1 MNLERNLEIRTFPEY
16 ISLRKDITLND
27 RFIFERLLPTEPHT
41 HTHTWEIEP
50 HLLFRQPQKRLP
62 CSKHREH
69 ETKKFKG
76 SDLPRHK
83 RRRFDIFGFPPGCV
97 QIHWLS
103 GLGQNWRFA
112 AIFRMSHIMVE
123 DYNRGNQNYRTFNF
137 TFYFPSGEYELID
150 QLKQVHTLAITPCMD
165 RTDLVHWTRGILRQ
179 TIFTTAKSGFKNL
192 RRLYSTLKLAI
203 I

>member
-41 HTHTWEIEP
+41 HTHLINRASPTFPPTSKKTSLQQASWAWNKEIQREWSASAQTAP
-50 HLLFRQPQKRLP
+50 FRHLRV
-62 CSKHREH
+62 
-69 ETKKFKG
+69 
-76 SDLPRHK
+76 
-83 RRRFDIFGFPPGCV
+83 PPGCV